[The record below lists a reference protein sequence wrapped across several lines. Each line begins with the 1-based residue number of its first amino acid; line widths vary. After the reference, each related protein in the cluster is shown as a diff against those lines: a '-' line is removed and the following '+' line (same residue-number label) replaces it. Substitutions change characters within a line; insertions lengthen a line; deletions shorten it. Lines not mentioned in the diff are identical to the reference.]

1 MAAPRPWREVA
12 TGYDAGAATYDERHG
27 APADPASRRRTAR
40 IEAPLLAAVRGRGRL
55 LELGVGTGRLL
66 AQLARSGT
74 GARTAIG
81 VDISAA
87 MLAEAA
93 RKSLTVLRAD
103 AHRLPFAAAR
113 FDAILAGGGV
123 FRYLDTDAALTECAR
138 VLAPGGVL
146 AIHQF
151 GAATFRLRGGA
162 RAPDPR
168 VRELR
173 HVDELLVP
181 ASAAGFDVV
190 RLVRTRSL
198 PVAPYVVEIPG
209 WLDRASPRQL
219 WSQVVVILRR
229 RA

>member
-12 TGYDAGAATYDERHG
+12 SGYDAGASTYDDRHT
-27 APADPASRRRTAR
+27 DPAARRRTAR
-40 IEAPLLAAVRGRGRL
+40 IEAPLLAAVRGRERV

-66 AQLARSGT
+66 SQLT
-74 GARTAIG
+74 ARTAIG
-81 VDISAA
+81 VDVSAA

-93 RKSLTVLRAD
+93 KKRLAVVRAD
-103 AHRLPFAAAR
+103 AHQLPFADAR

-123 FRYLDTDAALTECAR
+123 FRYLDTAPALGECAR

-151 GAATFRLRGGA
+151 GANPFRLRGAA
-162 RAPDPR
+162 RTPDPR

-173 HVDELLVP
+173 HVDEILRP
-181 ASAAGFDVV
+181 AAAAGFDVV
-190 RLVRTRSL
+190 RVIRTRSL
-198 PVAPYVVEIPG
+198 PVAPYVVEIPS

-219 WSQVVVILRR
+219 WSQVVMILSRNPR
-229 RA
+229 